1 MDSIRRVW
9 RSWSPGWRTPWL
21 AGTPT
26 QLCSCGLANAESV
39 ASEPTSVISVAL
51 LHPSST
57 SPLRRDP
64 LKLSEKSG
72 SGQSAEHDTAHGGVD
87 QNLASGA
94 QTLVVATEPP
104 VLT

>member
-9 RSWSPGWRTPWL
+9 HSWSPGWRTPWL

-39 ASEPTSVISVAL
+39 ASEPTSIISVAL

-64 LKLSEKSG
+64 LAGK
-72 SGQSAEHDTAHGGVD
+72 Q
-87 QNLASGA
+87 
-94 QTLVVATEPP
+94 LVVVGDQLVDAGDVAVELVSIECR
-104 VLT
+104 VLEDDRLQHAN